1 MTRAGSPF
9 ASASTRLVDQNSFH
23 EIGAISGIAEYD
35 ENNELKHLTP
45 ANCVFGRG
53 KIDGRTVVVVG
64 DDFTVRGGSADAS
77 ISTKPLMAEEM
88 AHDFRLPIIRVIE
101 GSGGGGSVKTIETKG
116 AANLPGG
123 VGGTRWYWYT
133 TANMARVPVVG
144 LGLGSVA
151 GLGAA
156 RLAATHYSVMTKNS
170 AMFVAGPPVVKR
182 LGQDLTKQELGGAD
196 IQTRAG
202 GVDDAV
208 DTEEEAF
215 ERARRFLSYL
225 PSSVYELPPTMPCND
240 DPERA
245 EESLMKA
252 VPRNRRQV
260 YKMRPII
267 DAVVD
272 KGSFFEVNANFGR
285 PIITGLARLEG
296 RAVLLLASDPFH
308 YGGSWTAEACQ
319 KVVRWVDFA
328 ETFHLPVVY
337 LMDCPGFMIGL
348 EAEKSA
354 TIRHGV
360 RAMAAVNQTT
370 VPWCTIIVRN
380 AFGVAG
386 VVHQPA
392 NRFSMRYAW
401 PSAYWGSLPL
411 EGGIEA
417 AYRADID
424 AADDPEAKLK
434 EIEDRLNKLRS
445 PFRSAEKFWVEEVI
459 DPRKTRSLLCEFARL
474 AEPLRTDDRADAE
487 KAAPSV
493 MASRDGRRQPE
504 HGALVH
510 DHRAQFLRRRRRGAQ
525 PADRFSMR
533 YAWPSAYWGSLP
545 LEGGIEAAYRADIDA
560 ADDPKAKLKEIEDRL
575 NKLRSPF
582 RSAEKFWVEE
592 IIDPRKTR
600 SLLCE
605 FARLAEPIRTPGP
618 ATNMAIGREEANGER
633 GEQRVANALLAIR
646 SSSRHH
652 RLRRAARS
660 PARSAPRRRRARRR
674 RRTPADRSQ
683 APSATGRRRRPR
695 SPRPAGGRQ
704 RSSRTP
710 DWRAPA
716 RTAARSAAPSAA
728 RWRSSRARRTSQTAT
743 GRRTR
748 NR

>member
-1 MTRAGSPF
+1 MIWKPELDDLARREAF
-9 ASASTRLVDQNSFH
+9 AREMGGVEKVKRQRDQGRLTVRERIDKLVDPESFH
-23 EIGAISGIAEYD
+23 EIGAISGIGEYD
-35 ENNELKHLTP
+35 DNGELTHLTP

-53 KIDGRTVVVVG
+53 TIDGRTVVVVG

-77 ISTKPLMAEEM
+77 ISAKPLMAEEM
-88 AHDFRLPIIRVIE
+88 AHDFRLPIIRIIE

-123 VGGTRWYWYT
+123 IGGTRWYRYT
-133 TANMARVPVVG
+133 TENLAHVPVVA

-156 RLAATHYSVMTKNS
+156 RLAAAHYSIMTRAS

-182 LGQDLTKQELGGAD
+182 LGQDLSKQELGGAD

-215 ERARRFLSYL
+215 ARARRFLSYL
-225 PSSVYELPPTMPCND
+225 PSSVFELPPTLASGD
-240 DPERA
+240 DPERS

-252 VPRNRRQV
+252 VPRSRRQV

-267 DAVVD
+267 EAVVD
-272 KGSFFEVNANFGR
+272 KDSFFEVNTNFGR
-285 PIITGLARLEG
+285 PMIVGLARLEG
-296 RAVLLLASDPFH
+296 RAVLVLARDPFH

-328 ETFHLPVVY
+328 ETFHLPIVY

-370 VPWCTIIVRN
+370 VPWCTVIVRN
-380 AFGVAG
+380 SFGVAG

-392 NRFSMRYAW
+392 DRFSIRYAW

-417 AYRADID
+417 AYRAEID
-424 AADDPEAKLK
+424 AADDPVAKLK
-434 EIEDRLNKLRS
+434 EIE
-445 PFRSAEKFWVEEVI
+445 
-459 DPRKTRSLLCEFARL
+459 T
-474 AEPLRTDDRADAE
+474 
-487 KAAPSV
+487 
-493 MASRDGRRQPE
+493 
-504 HGALVH
+504 
-510 DHRAQFLRRRRRGAQ
+510 
-525 PADRFSMR
+525 
-533 YAWPSAYWGSLP
+533 
-545 LEGGIEAAYRADIDA
+545 
-560 ADDPKAKLKEIEDRL
+560 RL

-605 FARLAEPIRTPGP
+605 FARLAEPLRTPGL
-618 ATNMAIGREEANGER
+618 AKNMAI
-633 GEQRVANALLAIR
+633 
-646 SSSRHH
+646 
-652 RLRRAARS
+652 
-660 PARSAPRRRRARRR
+660 
-674 RRTPADRSQ
+674 
-683 APSATGRRRRPR
+683 RP
-695 SPRPAGGRQ
+695 
-704 RSSRTP
+704 
-710 DWRAPA
+710 
-716 RTAARSAAPSAA
+716 
-728 RWRSSRARRTSQTAT
+728 
-743 GRRTR
+743 
-748 NR
+748 